1 MLTPAAVKAARPRAS
16 AYKLRDGEGLH
27 LFVAPSGLKSF
38 RQRFRLGGKEQLL
51 TLGSHP
57 EMSLAEARA
66 ARDQARARLARG
78 EDPRA
83 APASRAIDTFEAAA
97 RAWHALQVAS
107 WTAVHAADV
116 LAQLERDVFP
126 AIGAAPLDAI
136 AAPAVLELLRAVE
149 ARGARESARR
159 LRQRISAIFELGIAE
174 GWCDTNPAAH
184 ATRGLK
190 KPAPA
195 RHHPALTSI
204 DDARAL
210 LAAVD
215 QLRGAPV
222 AKLASAFLAL
232 TSVRWAAVRGAR
244 WEEIEDLDGAAPLW
258 RVPAARMK
266 LAAAKKDDAAHDHLV
281 PLAPAAVAVLRAARS
296 KHGQMLGASGSSV
309 DGDAAC
315 VQPNGGSLS
324 TSGLIFP
331 GRGDAPLGERA
342 IVDLY
347 ARTAFAGRHV
357 PHGWRATFS
366 TVMNEAGPHDRTV
379 IDQALGHVLKGE
391 GGESAKVEAAYNR
404 AIHLDRRRRVLDAWA
419 ALLTD

>member
-16 AYKLRDGEGLH
+16 AYKLADGEGLH

-51 TLGSHP
+51 THGTYP

-66 ARDQARARLARG
+66 ARDHARARLARG

-83 APASRAIDTFEAAA
+83 ASSTPAIDTFAAAA

-126 AIGAAPLDAI
+126 AIGAEPLDAI

-174 GWCDTNPAAH
+174 GWCASNPAAH

-210 LAAVD
+210 MTAVE

-232 TSVRWAAVRGAR
+232 TAVRWAAVRGAR
-244 WEEIEDLDGAAPLW
+244 WEEIEDLDGSAPLW

-266 LAAAKKDDAAHDHLV
+266 LAAAKKADAAHDHVV
-281 PLAPAAVAVLRAARS
+281 PLAPAAVAVLRAARD
-296 KHGQMLGASGSSV
+296 QSS
-309 DGDAAC
+309 AAGEM
-315 VQPNGGSLS
+315 V
-324 TSGLIFP
+324 GLIFP

-342 IVDLY
+342 IVDQY

-366 TVMNEAGPHDRTV
+366 TVMNEARPDDRTV

-404 AIHLDRRRRVLDAWA
+404 ALHLDRRRRVLDAWA
-419 ALLTD
+419 ALLARP